1 MDRREFMA
9 VRPRGR
15 KGGKHP
21 RGGTC
26 TGAAMAAARVLV
38 LRLVDQGVFL
48 RSLDL

>member
-1 MDRREFMA
+1 MA

-15 KGGKHP
+15 KGGEKHP
-21 RGGTC
+21 RGGTY
-26 TGAAMAAARVLV
+26 TGAAMAAARVLL